1 MYNYI
6 SQTEHH
12 KQTRGSGHHLD
23 CSLYNSFHTLPNWQ
37 SNCLWMVH
45 LNFRFYG
52 KSCWW
57 FWNVVN

>member
-37 SNCLWMVH
+37 SNCLWFIWTSDFMERAVGGFGT
-45 LNFRFYG
+45 L
-52 KSCWW
+52 WM
-57 FWNVVN
+57 